1 MSEHDAARRRSRSSF
16 GPTVLVGLAAGALT
30 AVSAA
35 RDWAGAT
42 GSAAG
47 VDVSASVKGSATA
60 PLAIALAL
68 VALASWG
75 SVLVLRGRARQV
87 VAVVG
92 AAASAGVLV
101 TVVSAFGRAQ
111 DGALEAVVSRGA
123 TGDTASS
130 LTAWYFACGIGALLT
145 SFAFAVAVAAA
156 PRWPAM
162 GSRYDAPATR
172 RQDDGPG
179 AVAATGSAEPATE
192 QDMWRALDDGRDPTA

>member
-1 MSEHDAARRRSRSSF
+1 MSEPDAARRSGRGSF
-16 GPTVLVGLAAGALT
+16 GPTVLVGLAGGALT
-30 AVSAA
+30 AVAAA
-35 RDWAGAT
+35 RSWAGAT

-47 VDVSASVKGSATA
+47 VDVAASVKGSATA

-75 SVLVLRGRARQV
+75 TVLVLRGRARRV
-87 VAVVG
+87 VAVIG
-92 AAASAGVLV
+92 AAASAGVLA
-101 TVVSAFGRAQ
+101 TVLSAFGRAQ
-111 DGALEAVVSRGA
+111 DDAVEAVVARGA

-130 LTAWYFACGIGALLT
+130 LTGWYFACGIGAGLTLL
-145 SFAFAVAVAAA
+145 AFAVAVAAA

-172 RQDDGPG
+172 PTDGAG
-179 AVAATGSAEPATE
+179 ADVAGGATEPATE

>member
-1 MSEHDAARRRSRSSF
+1 MSEAETARREGRRSF
-16 GPTVLVGLAAGALT
+16 GPTVLVGLSAGALT
-30 AVSAA
+30 AVAAA

-47 VDVSASVKGSATA
+47 VDVAASVKGSATA

-75 SVLVLRGRARQV
+75 TVLVLRGRARRV

-92 AAASAGVLV
+92 AVASAGVLA
-101 TVVSAFGRAQ
+101 TVVSAFDRAQ
-111 DGALEAVVSRGA
+111 DDAVEAVVSRGA
-123 TGDTASS
+123 TGDTFVSS
-130 LTAWYFACGIGALLT
+130 LTGWYFACGVGAVLTLL
-145 SFAFAVAVAAA
+145 AFAVAVGAA

-172 RQDDGPG
+172 TSPG
-179 AVAATGSAEPATE
+179 SPSAAGAPEPATE